1 MSGRLDVKLRFSI
14 LEFIPAALKIDESHG
29 MRGARK
35 TKMLRRASNDGV
47 GGERLL
53 VGRGISLI
61 EIFVSHRRVIGTSI
75 DSGSRS

>member
-1 MSGRLDVKLRFSI
+1 
-14 LEFIPAALKIDESHG
+14 
-29 MRGARK
+29 MRSKEGAKCCDGQRI
-35 TKMLRRASNDGV
+35 DGV